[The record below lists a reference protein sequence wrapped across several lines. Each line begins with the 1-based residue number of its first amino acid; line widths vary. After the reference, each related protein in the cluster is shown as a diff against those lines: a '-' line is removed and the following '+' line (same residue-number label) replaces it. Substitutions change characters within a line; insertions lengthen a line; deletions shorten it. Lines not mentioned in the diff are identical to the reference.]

1 VEARGMSA
9 QGAGWR
15 LGGTPVLLYH
25 AVGDAGLGARERRY
39 QVPLDGFEAHLSVLA
54 ASGRQVH
61 SLAEVWAGVG
71 EAAPAAA
78 LTVDDGRETDYRLIL
93 PRLLD
98 RGWPADF
105 FVNPG
110 TLGRP
115 GYLTWPQ
122 AREMAEA
129 GMGVQSH
136 GYDHATFWGLS
147 RAALRRQIGD
157 SRRALEDGTGR
168 RVSFLA
174 APFGHLTDPVVEVA
188 LEEGYRAVCTS
199 WSWPARP
206 RRKTVGRVAMYATT
220 SSDGLARVLEGRLLP
235 YAGRAL
241 RAAVVYPPKR
251 IVVALQ
257 PARLG
262 AAVEHRA

>member
-1 VEARGMSA
+1 MSA
-9 QGAGWR
+9 AAWR

-25 AVGDAGLGARERRY
+25 AVGETALPPRDRRY
-39 QVPLDGFEAHLSVLA
+39 QVPLALFEAHLEALA
-54 ASGRQVH
+54 ASGRRAV
-61 SLAEVWAGVG
+61 SLSDLWDGAG
-71 EAAPAAA
+71 ERARAAA
-78 LTVDDGRETDYRLIL
+78 ITVDDGRESDYHLML
-93 PRLLD
+93 PRLLA
-98 RGWPADF
+98 RQWPADF

-115 GYLTWPQ
+115 GYLTWAQ
-122 AREMAEA
+122 LREMAAA

-136 GYDHATFWGLS
+136 GYDHATFWGLD

-157 SRRALEDGTGR
+157 SRRALEDATGR
-168 RVSFLA
+168 RVLFLA
-174 APFGHLTDPVVEVA
+174 APFGHVTDTAVDVA

-206 RRKTVGRVAMYATT
+206 GRRTLGRVALYDTT
-220 SSDGLARVLEGRLLP
+220 SAADLARVLEGRVLP
-235 YAGRAL
+235 YAARAL

-251 IVVALQ
+251 LVVALQ
-257 PARLG
+257 PSRLG